1 MIAMNTM
8 LIWIS
13 KENINFPRR
22 IQKFSLNLKVVALSL
37 NIDIAN
43 FSAFTAFFYAAYI
56 RIFKNMNT
64 KQLSNTQHHKK
75 YALKKAHMIG

>member
-8 LIWIS
+8 LIWRS

-43 FSAFTAFFYAAYI
+43 FSAFTTFFYAAYI

-64 KQLSNTQHHKK
+64 KQLSNTQHHKN
-75 YALKKAHMIG
+75 MP

>member
-1 MIAMNTM
+1 MNTM

-22 IQKFSLNLKVVALSL
+22 IQKFSFNFKVLDLSL
-37 NIDIAN
+37 NIDIAD

-56 RIFKNMNT
+56 WIFKNMNT
-64 KQLSNTQHHKK
+64 KQLSNTQHHKN
-75 YALKKAHMIG
+75 MP